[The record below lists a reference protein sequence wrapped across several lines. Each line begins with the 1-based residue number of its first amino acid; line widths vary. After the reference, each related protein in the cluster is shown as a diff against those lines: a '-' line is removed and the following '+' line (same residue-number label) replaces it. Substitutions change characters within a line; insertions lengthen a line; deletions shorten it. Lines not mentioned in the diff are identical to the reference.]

1 MPAGWCWSP
10 SWCSGPWLPSLPGQV
25 PTGSRLGGRPG
36 RAPPSPGD
44 PPTAPPFLPNMG
56 TTVWETPQAWGE
68 AGLQAGA
75 ACRQGQA
82 GGDSSRHGAGDS
94 PGGCLASPWPWQ
106 EPPLKPWCQQ
116 HHPHQCV
123 PPHPQCPSS
132 TWDPTRNPTSP
143 CPRGCP
149 APCPHPGAPGGIR
162 GASAGRVTPLCPV
175 SPPNLPQTSTPS
187 PSRHPSA
194 RMPACPA
201 APSPGDTCAGSP
213 SPAPSRMAPT
223 TPSPSSATA
232 WAGTHRWSRAGTHRR
247 SRTAGLG
254 AESPSV
260 PWGQGTPACPC
271 C

>member
-1 MPAGWCWSP
+1 MLVPIVVLWALAPLLARAGTHR
-10 SWCSGPWLPSLPGQV
+10 QRV
-25 PTGSRLGGRPG
+25 GGCPG

-44 PPTAPPFLPNMG
+44 PPPAPLFLPLMG

-82 GGDSSRHGAGDS
+82 GGDGSRHGAGDS

-106 EPPLKPWCQQ
+106 EPPLNPWCQQ

-123 PPHPQCPSS
+123 PPPSPMPLQHLGSNKDPHIPLSQGLSSSVSPSRGTWGNWRGQCGKG
-132 TWDPTRNPTSP
+132 DPT
-143 CPRGCP
+143 
-149 APCPHPGAPGGIR
+149 
-162 GASAGRVTPLCPV
+162 V
-175 SPPNLPQTSTPS
+175 SCVPPNLPQTSPPS

-194 RMPACPA
+194 RTPACPA
-201 APSPGDTCAGSP
+201 APSPGDACAGSP
-213 SPAPSRMAPT
+213 SPAPSRLAPT

-232 WAGTHRWSRAGTHRR
+232 WARTHRQSQAGTHRR
-247 SRTAGLG
+247 SPTAGLG

-260 PWGQGTPACPC
+260 PWSQGMPACPC